1 MPRVEFDS
9 TKKPLE
15 DLLKLA
21 RDGLLQL
28 PDFQRG
34 WVWDDDGLRSL
45 LASISSSFPVG
56 AAMTL
61 QAGGDVRFKPRPIE
75 GAPAAASAVNPDA
88 LLLDGQ
94 QRITSL
100 YQTTMRRDAVETI
113 NHKKQKIRRFYYF
126 DMRAALDASADR
138 MEAIVGVPESKIETR
153 DFGREVVRDL
163 TTPESEYAAMMFP
176 VNQIFDANNWMMGFM
191 AHWGYE
197 KEQSEFWFKF
207 QQEVL
212 NAFHHY
218 QMPIIVL
225 SKQTS
230 REAVCVVFEKVNTG
244 GKKLDAFE
252 LLTAIYAGEEEG
264 FHLRERWDGIRK
276 GLAGAVALKDHPVTR
291 LEPTDFFQAL
301 ALLWT
306 HGRRREHLAKNLSGD
321 APAVSCT
328 RDTVLRVPLAAFH
341 SDAKRLEAAFV
352 RTAKFLHLRRIYWFK
367 DLPYRSQLVPLTA
380 IMAELGERAN
390 EGDVRDKLTQWY
402 WCGVFGELYGG
413 AVETRFAK
421 DLSETLAWI
430 DGGPTPSTV
439 RDSGFRAERLDTLTS
454 RLSAAYKGVHALLMA
469 KGARDFR
476 SGQECD
482 QSTYFGE
489 VIDIH
494 HVFPRAW
501 CEHHGI
507 ERKRF
512 DTILNKTPL
521 SAATNKIIGGVA
533 PSVYLTRLESKGAG
547 AASTIDGHII
557 SHLIAPDLLRAD
569 DFDAAIE
576 ARREALI
583 GLIEKATGK
592 KVFRGDASGEEP
604 AEDPV
609 PVDEDEAD
617 AV

>member
-45 LASISSSFPVG
+45 LASIASSFPVG

-100 YQTTMRRDAVETI
+100 YQTTMRREAVETI

-126 DMRAALDASADR
+126 DMQAALDASADR
-138 MEAIVGVPESKIETR
+138 MESIVGVPESKIETR
-153 DFGREVVRDL
+153 DFGREVTRDL
-163 TTPESEYAAMMFP
+163 STPEAEYAAMMFP
-176 VNQIFDANNWMMGFM
+176 ANRIFDADEWQMGFM
-191 AHWGYE
+191 AHWGYDPE
-197 KEQSEFWFKF
+197 KSKLWFKF

-212 NAFHHY
+212 NAFRHY

-264 FHLRERWDGIRK
+264 FHLRERWDGIRRR
-276 GLAGAVALKDHPVTR
+276 LADAVALKDHPITR

-306 HGRRREHLAKNLSGD
+306 YGRRVEHLAQQLQGD
-321 APAVSCT
+321 PPAISCS
-328 RDTVLRVPLAAFH
+328 RDTVLRVPLASFH
-341 SDAKRLEAAFV
+341 NDAKRLEAAFV
-352 RTAKFLHLRRIYWFK
+352 RTAKFLLRQRIYWFK

-380 IMAELGERAN
+380 IMAELGERADKA
-390 EGDVRDKLTQWY
+390 DVHDKLTKWF

-413 AVETRFAK
+413 AVESRFAR
-421 DLSETLAWI
+421 DLSEMLAWI
-430 DGGPTPSTV
+430 DGGAPPSTV

-454 RLSAAYKGVHALLMA
+454 RSSAAYKGVHALLMA
-469 KGARDFR
+469 LDARDFL
-476 SGQECD
+476 SSQKFD
-482 QSTYFGE
+482 HTTYFE
-489 VIDIH
+489 EQVDIH

-501 CEHHGI
+501 CEKQKI
-507 ERKRF
+507 ERKRY
-512 DTILNKTPL
+512 DTILNKTPI
-521 SAATNKIIGGVA
+521 SAGTNKIIGGAA
-533 PSVYLTRLESKGAG
+533 PSIYLPRLEAKGAG
-547 AASTIDGHII
+547 DAATLDGYVS